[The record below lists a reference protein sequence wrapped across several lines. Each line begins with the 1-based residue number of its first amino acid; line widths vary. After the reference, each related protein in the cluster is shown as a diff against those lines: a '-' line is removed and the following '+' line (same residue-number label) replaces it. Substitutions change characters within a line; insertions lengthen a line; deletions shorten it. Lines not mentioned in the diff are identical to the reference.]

1 MRACSCFLGY
11 SLSVA
16 CVQIVAG
23 FLPPLILR
31 THCHRLQLVDEAAAA
46 AVAVFPDEEVMQMV
60 PGIVIN
66 NGEAWR
72 IDEEDG
78 SLYCWRWRQSER
90 VWEANTAVAK
100 SKLPMLASDDDDVCY
115 GLFAMRVFAAGE
127 TIGYYDGTIVGTCEQ
142 LDYSDWL
149 PLYLKDHDKVVQLDL
164 PYEGEEGV
172 ACYVDGATGLTGL
185 LQYANDAK
193 GSDLEC
199 NMDWD
204 ATGRFF
210 ATRSIAAGEELLF
223 GYGAGYW
230 EKQQQRTLLSE

>member
-1 MRACSCFLGY
+1 MRVRCSLACSL
-11 SLSVA
+11 LVA
-16 CVQIVAG
+16 CVEFVAG
-23 FLPPLILR
+23 FLPQLPPR
-31 THCHRLQLVDEAAAA
+31 NYCHRLQLIDE
-46 AVAVFPDEEVMQMV
+46 AVFPDEEVMQMV
-60 PGIVIN
+60 PGIVVKN
-66 NGEAWR
+66 AEAWR

-90 VWEANTAVAK
+90 VWQANTAVAK
-100 SKLPMLASDDDDVCY
+100 SKLPMLASDDDDDDDGVCY
-115 GLFAMRVFAAGE
+115 GLFAMRDFAAGE
-127 TIGYYDGTIVGTCEQ
+127 TIGYYDGTIIGTCEQ

-149 PLYLKDHDKVVQLDL
+149 PLYLKDHDKVVQLEL

-185 LQYANDAK
+185 LQYANDAI
-193 GSDLEC
+193 GTDLEC

-210 ATRSIAAGEELLF
+210 ATRPIAAGEELLF

-230 EKQQQRTLLSE
+230 EKKQQSTLLSE

>member
-1 MRACSCFLGY
+1 MPRSITTTLPLSATRDDALCANCCKLARSKHSGCTAQFAGPVQELSNKVPRSVHNNKPIGMGEDAVAARAELL
-11 SLSVA
+11 SLEKRYRTEPVA

-23 FLPPLILR
+23 FLPPKISR
-31 THCHRLQLVDEAAAA
+31 TRCHRLQLGDEAAAA

-78 SLYCWRWRQSER
+78 SLYCWRWRQSEC

-115 GLFAMRVFAAGE
+115 GLFAMREFAAGE
-127 TIGYYDGTIVGTCEQ
+127 TVGYYDGTIIGTCEQ

-149 PLYLKDHDKVVQLDL
+149 PLYLKDHDKV
-164 PYEGEEGV
+164 
-172 ACYVDGATGLTGL
+172 
-185 LQYANDAK
+185 
-193 GSDLEC
+193 
-199 NMDWD
+199 
-204 ATGRFF
+204 
-210 ATRSIAAGEELLF
+210 
-223 GYGAGYW
+223 
-230 EKQQQRTLLSE
+230 

>member
-1 MRACSCFLGY
+1 MMHYVQTAASLPGASTVAVQHRMLGLSNNLATKCLAPSTATSQQAFCEGINTAQLSLEKRYAELSLVVRRAGSLCRLIMRACSCFLGY

-46 AVAVFPDEEVMQMV
+46 AAAVAVFPAEEVMQMV
-60 PGIVIN
+60 PGILIN

-78 SLYCWRWRQSER
+78 SLYCWRWRQSEC

-115 GLFAMRVFAAGE
+115 GLFAMREFAAGE
-127 TIGYYDGTIVGTCEQ
+127 TVGYYDGTIIGTCEQ

-149 PLYLKDHDKVVQLDL
+149 PLYLKDHDKV
-164 PYEGEEGV
+164 
-172 ACYVDGATGLTGL
+172 
-185 LQYANDAK
+185 
-193 GSDLEC
+193 
-199 NMDWD
+199 
-204 ATGRFF
+204 
-210 ATRSIAAGEELLF
+210 
-223 GYGAGYW
+223 
-230 EKQQQRTLLSE
+230 